1 MNLLKSLILTFAICL
16 TTIFSNEVKGQA
28 KSIDTIPNDSYDNFK
43 KQSSYSGSYVI
54 IRSKASGNVLYE
66 HNVVNGKCLECY
78 DNLTLKADSCYN
90 KINYSD
96 AAVLYNAAFRLND
109 NKGKVKHRLNAA
121 CSLIKLNDYDSA
133 FENLNKVVFGAK
145 FINLTE
151 MTSNNC
157 YKPIQK
163 DERWKKLIDGINKN
177 LDDVEQR
184 IRNETNFDQ

>member
-1 MNLLKSLILTFAICL
+1 MNLLKFLNMTIAICF
-16 TTIFSNEVKGQA
+16 TTIFANEGKGQA
-28 KSIDTIPNDSYDNFK
+28 KSIDTIPNGSYDNFK
-43 KQSSYSGSYVI
+43 NQSSYFGSYVI
-54 IRSKASGNVLYE
+54 IRSNASGNILHE

-96 AAVLYNAAFRLND
+96 AAVWYNAAFRLNG
-109 NKGKVKHRLNAA
+109 NNGKVKHRLNAA

-145 FINLTE
+145 FRNLTE
-151 MTSNNC
+151 MTSKNC
-157 YKPIQK
+157 YKSRYK

-184 IRNETNFDQ
+184 IRNESHFDQ

>member
-1 MNLLKSLILTFAICL
+1 MNLLKSLIITFATCF
-16 TTIFSNEVKGQA
+16 TIIFANEVKGQT

-43 KQSSYSGSYVI
+43 HQSSYAGSYVI
-54 IRSKASGNVLYE
+54 IKSKASGKILYE
-66 HNVVNGKCLECY
+66 HNVVNGTCLECY

-96 AAVLYNAAFRLND
+96 AAVLYNAAFRLNE

-121 CSLIKLNDYDSA
+121 CCLIKLNDYDSA
-133 FENLNKVVFGAK
+133 FDNLNKVVFGAK
-145 FINLTE
+145 FCNLTE
-151 MTSNNC
+151 VTSNNC

-163 DERWKKLIDGINKN
+163 DDRWKKLIDGINKN

-184 IRNETNFDQ
+184 IRNETHFDH